1 MKTKTASTFQP
12 VFRNLDW
19 RLSSSAN
26 VRVDSGNQLSEVFH
40 YHPQVELILLRN
52 CRGNAIVGNKVCA
65 LADEAIFLIG
75 KNTPHGFQYKHDRAC
90 HGAADAHAIVVQ
102 FDEHFLGRD
111 FFSIPESYA
120 IKRLLLAAQRGLAV
134 ADSKRNQVAGLMESM
149 LDGRGFRNVLLLLEI
164 LDAVQEPQAHVQG
177 INEPLAP
184 SPGISFAE
192 DARIQEV
199 WDYTA
204 KHFDRP
210 IRIEEVAAQVNLT
223 KESFCRYFKSKTTM
237 TYMEYLFVYRIE
249 KAKSMIIQNRLSIK
263 EIGYASGFV
272 SLSNFYYQFKKIM
285 QCSPLEYQH
294 KLFGQLKS

>member
-1 MKTKTASTFQP
+1 MKTRTASTFQP

-19 RLSSSAN
+19 RLSSSVN
-26 VRVDSGNQLSEVFH
+26 VRIDSGSHLSEVFH
-40 YHPQVELILLRN
+40 YHPQVELIMLRN
-52 CRGNAIVGNKVCA
+52 CQGNAIVGNKVCA
-65 LADEAIFLIG
+65 LANDAIFLIG
-75 KNTPHGFQYKHDRAC
+75 KNTPHGFQYKHDTMEK
-90 HGAADAHAIVVQ
+90 GDATPHAIVVQ
-102 FDEHFLGRD
+102 FDECFLGRD

-120 IKRLLLAAQRGLAV
+120 IKRLLVAAQRGLAV
-134 ADSKRNQVAGLMESM
+134 ADSKRRQVAALMESM

-164 LDAVQEPQAHVQG
+164 LDAMQEPQADVQE
-177 INEPLAP
+177 INEPLVA
-184 SPGISFAE
+184 SPGMPYAE

-249 KAKSMIIQNRLSIK
+249 KAKSMIIQNRLSVK
-263 EIGYASGFV
+263 EIGYACGFV

-285 QCSPLEYQH
+285 QCSPLEFQQQ
-294 KLFGQLKS
+294 LFGRLKN